1 MKDYVSNIKKSGLSI
16 YSEIA
21 STDETLYIPTGA
33 LEQLLNNAMRGLSLD
48 GLALRTRS
56 KVVKSI
62 ICEALGYPIPKS
74 FAKTQPRFPGQNFDV
89 YTQKSLNVQIWNEE
103 IDFER
108 RYVFIRITDDDI
120 ITRVRVI
127 TGEELA
133 KYDNTGTLTQKYQAT
148 MSSRGKSVLFSEKD
162 TDKIDTWI
170 TSEDPVLVE
179 VNPNNKPK
187 QDQLMR
193 ISEVYAKLLP
203 IVGKSINYIDA
214 VQERNRGAELHK
226 LICEHLG
233 YSTYDDD
240 GSYPDLANQLIEV
253 KLQTSPTIDLGMH
266 SPEDGKAIVTS
277 SGKTFNSEDIRYVIF
292 DGEVNHD
299 KILLKYLYLVSGKD
313 FSEYFPLFKGK
324 VTNAKLQI
332 PLPPDFFD

>member
-1 MKDYVSNIKKSGLSI
+1 MKDYVSNIKNSRLSI
-16 YSEIA
+16 YNEILP
-21 STDETLYIPTGA
+21 SNTDFFIPTNT
-33 LEQLLNNAMRGLSLD
+33 LEQLLDDSMRGLSLD

-56 KVVKSI
+56 KVVKSK
-62 ICEALGYPIPKS
+62 ICEALGYPIPSS
-74 FAKTQPRFPGQNFDV
+74 FKKNQPRFPGQNFDV

-103 IDFER
+103 IDFDR
-108 RYVFIRITDDDI
+108 RYVFIRISDEDI

-133 KYDNTGTLTQKYQAT
+133 KYDNTGTLTRKYQAT

-162 TDKIDTWI
+162 TDKIDSWI
-170 TSEDPVLVE
+170 VGKGPTLIE
-179 VNPNNKPK
+179 VNPNNMPRK
-187 QDQLMR
+187 DQLMR
-193 ISEVYAKLLP
+193 IAEVYSKLLP
-203 IVGKSINYIDA
+203 IAGKTIKYLDA

-233 YSTYDDD
+233 YSMYDDD
-240 GSYPDLANQLIEV
+240 GTYPDLANQLIEV

-266 SPEDGKAIVTS
+266 SPEDGKAIVSTS
-277 SGKTFNSEDIRYVIF
+277 GETFHSEDIRYVIF

-313 FSEYFPLFKGK
+313 FSKHFPLFKGK

-332 PLPPDFFD
+332 PLPQNFFD